1 MFGRWVQ
8 ENFFRYMRQEYSL
21 DKIIQ
26 YGIEQ
31 IDDDFKV
38 VNREYSNITY
48 RIKKEREKLFRRKA
62 QLYNHQQTIP
72 ESDEIQSKLMAN

>member
-1 MFGRWVQ
+1 
-8 ENFFRYMRQEYSL
+8 MRQEYSL

-48 RIKKEREKLFRRKA
+48 RIKKEREKLRRRKA
-62 QLYNHQQTIP
+62 QLYNHRRTSP
-72 ESDEIQSKLMAN
+72 EPQEIQSKPMANCIISIGKQEKL